1 MTPKDIITSH
11 GITKSMKNGSNSDIS
26 FLGELQLSVRITRF
40 LSSHLSSFYL
50 NLTVIVTL

>member
-26 FLGELQLSVRITRF
+26 FLGVRITSF